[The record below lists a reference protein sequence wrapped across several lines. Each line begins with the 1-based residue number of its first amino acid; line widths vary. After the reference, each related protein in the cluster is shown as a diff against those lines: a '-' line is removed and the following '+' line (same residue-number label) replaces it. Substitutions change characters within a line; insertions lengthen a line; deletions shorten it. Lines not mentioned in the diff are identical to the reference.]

1 MKELKME
8 DTKTKI
14 TLRLNSEH
22 VEILKEMASEEG
34 LSLAEVLEAGIV
46 CIQRMGGVEAWKDF
60 DEAFWPESDF
70 NMARRAERERTDREE
85 D

>member
-1 MKELKME
+1 ME
-8 DTKTKI
+8 ETKTKI
-14 TLRLNSEH
+14 TLRLNSKH

-46 CIQRMGGVEAWKDF
+46 CIQRMGGIEAWKDF
-60 DEAFWPESDF
+60 DEAFYPESDF
-70 NMARRAERERTDREE
+70 NMARRVEREGSDRGE